1 MEFLNEQLHLE
12 NLPRVENVSLTP
24 IEPSYLKVL
33 RWEWIIMSAILGIL
47 VAILLYFVKP
57 LHQPLWIGLFAGGWV
72 LIVAASYWLQEK
84 SFTTKAYAI
93 REKDVIYRKGWIIQ
107 STHTCPFNR
116 IQHSA
121 VTIGPLEKRF
131 GLASLVLYTAGSNEA
146 DLRIRGLQEATAWT
160 LKEWINKK
168 IADEPTTGE

>member
-1 MEFLNEQLHLE
+1 MDFLNNQLQLDL
-12 NLPRVENVSLTP
+12 LPQVDNVALTP
-24 IEPSYLKVL
+24 IDPSYLKVL
-33 RWEWIIMSAILGIL
+33 RWEWFIFSAILGIL

-57 LHQPLWIGLFAGGWV
+57 LHQVLWISVFTGGWV
-72 LIVAASYWLQEK
+72 LIVAAWFWLQDK
-84 SFTTKAYAI
+84 SFSTKAFAI
-93 REKDVIYRKGWIIQ
+93 REKDVIYRNGWIIQ

-146 DLRIRGLQEATAWT
+146 DLRIRGLQEASAWT
-160 LKEWINKK
+160 LKEWITKK
-168 IADEPTTGE
+168 VADEPITGE

>member
-1 MEFLNEQLHLE
+1 MEFLNEQVHIE
-12 NLPRVENVSLTP
+12 NLPGVEQAALTP
-24 IEPSYLKVL
+24 IEASYLKVL
-33 RWEWIIMSAILGIL
+33 RWEWLILCIILGIL
-47 VAILLYFVKP
+47 IAILLYFIKP
-57 LHQPLWIGLFAGGWV
+57 LQKVLWVSMLTGGWV
-72 LIVAASYWLQEK
+72 LVAAAWYWLQGK

-93 REKDVIYRKGWIIQ
+93 REKDVIYRSGWIIQ

-146 DLRIRGLQEATAWT
+146 DLRIRGLQESAAWT
-160 LKEWINKK
+160 LKEWITKK
-168 IADEPTTGE
+168 IADEPGTAE

>member
-1 MEFLNEQLHLE
+1 MELMNDQVHIE
-12 NLPRVENVSLTP
+12 NLPRVENVALMP

-33 RWEWIIMSAILGIL
+33 RWEWLILSVLLGVV
-47 VAILLYFVKP
+47 VAVLLYFIKP
-57 LHQPLWIGLFAGGWV
+57 LHQVKWISMLIGAWV
-72 LIVAASYWLQEK
+72 LITTAWYWLQGK
-84 SFTTKAYAI
+84 SFSTKAYAI
-93 REKDVIYRKGWIIQ
+93 REKDVIYRNGWIIQ

-121 VTIGPLEKRF
+121 VTIGPLENRF

-160 LKEWINKK
+160 LKEWITKK
-168 IADEPTTGE
+168 IADEPGTTE